1 MHLYVSKNDKLKA
14 RSNHSILKSFKA
26 KKISN
31 IGLSCILGLVASQS
45 IQTSVRSIVINDTAG
60 ASTAQALGAP
70 FTSVTEIFSLQFDP
84 ETEEEKFES
93 ACTGSLIASNY
104 ILTAQHCVQDLFPED
119 FRVQFR
125 SDDPENSVLAD
136 IAVTDILQDE
146 TFGLLDG
153 TDIAILELEEA
164 APDSIDPLKLFGF
177 DPETLIGSDATV
189 LGFGFNG
196 LGSVGHEFSADG
208 LRWAAENTIDLLD
221 GGFDPRF
228 NDTFGSNIFN
238 LDFDDGTDDNNTL
251 SSFGSSSSPLEN
263 EGATAPADS
272 GSPLLVEVDGELLIA
287 GVLSGGSTD
296 TSEFGDIS
304 WFTGVVEHRE
314 LIEDVGG
321 EFVGDFVPPDPP
333 EPTPT
338 PEAVYGINNG
348 NFEDGFNGWEV
359 LGATTIQP
367 RQGRN
372 ASTPAPNDDSK
383 GLIINDTLAVPAGE
397 IEEFLGLAPDSLTE
411 LSPDVEFIAQGS
423 AIKQTFQ
430 ANAGDVITFDF
441 NFLTDEFLA
450 EPDFPPL
457 NDFSFVSLSNNV
469 SDDILLEILADTFFE
484 PFVDSPTAFDQETGT
499 QLFSIEI
506 PETGIY
512 TLGFGVTDADDFGFL
527 SGLAVD
533 NVALASTPEPT
544 TTIGLFATVFGA
556 FSLLKR
562 KRKQYNVN

>member
-1 MHLYVSKNDKLKA
+1 MKNASK
-14 RSNHSILKSFKA
+14 
-26 KKISN
+26 

-45 IQTSVRSIVINDTAG
+45 IQTSVRSIVINDTAE

-70 FTSVTEIFSLQFDP
+70 FTSVTEIFTLQFDFD
-84 ETEEEKFES
+84 TEEEKFES

-104 ILTAQHCVQDLFPED
+104 ILTAQHCVQDFFPDELS
-119 FRVQFR
+119 VQFR
-125 SDDPENSVLAD
+125 GDDPENSVLAD
-136 IAVTDILQDE
+136 IAVTDILQDGS
-146 TFGLLDG
+146 FGLLDG

-164 APDSIDPLKLFGF
+164 APDSIDPLRLFGL
-177 DPETLIGSDATV
+177 DPKDLIGEDATIV
-189 LGFGFNG
+189 GFGFNG
-196 LGSVGHEFSADG
+196 LGSVGHDFSADG

-251 SSFGSSSSPLEN
+251 SSFGSLSSPLTN
-263 EGATAPADS
+263 EGTTAPGDS
-272 GSPLLVEVDGELLIA
+272 GSPLLVEVGGELLIA

-304 WFTGVVEHRE
+304 WFTGVLEHRAF
-314 LIEDVGG
+314 IEDAGG
-321 EFVGDFVPPDPP
+321 EFVGDFVPLPTPTPAP
-333 EPTPT
+333 EPTPVR
-338 PEAVYGINNG
+338 AINNG
-348 NFEDGFNGWEV
+348 NFEDGFNGWGV
-359 LGATTIQP
+359 LGATTIQS

-383 GLIINDTLAVPAGE
+383 GLIINDKLAVPADE

-450 EPDFPPL
+450 LESDTDEFLALESDSEPL
-457 NDFSFVSLSNNV
+457 NDFSFVSLS
-469 SDDILLEILADTFFE
+469 SDVLEDPFLEILADTFFE

-533 NVALASTPEPT
+533 NVTLASTAEATSTPEPT
-544 TTIGLFATVFGA
+544 TTIGLFASVFGA

-562 KRKQYNVN
+562 KKK